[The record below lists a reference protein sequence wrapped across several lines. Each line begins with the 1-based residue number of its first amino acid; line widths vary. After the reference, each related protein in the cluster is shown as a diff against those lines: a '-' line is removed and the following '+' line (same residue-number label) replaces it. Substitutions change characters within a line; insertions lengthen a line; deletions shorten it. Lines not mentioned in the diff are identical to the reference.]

1 MPAVLASKGQ
11 KLNQAILRFISAAAL
26 FALWGG
32 LVFLG
37 KADASSLVLGIQAAL
52 LGLGVFHTAMAVPGQ
67 QIPAAPA
74 APQPQHQPEQ
84 TQ

>member
-1 MPAVLASKGQ
+1 MPVLASKGQ
-11 KLNQAILRFISAAAL
+11 KLNQAILRFISAASL

-67 QIPAAPA
+67 QIPAEQS
-74 APQPQHQPEQ
+74 APQPQPSTGE
-84 TQ
+84 TS